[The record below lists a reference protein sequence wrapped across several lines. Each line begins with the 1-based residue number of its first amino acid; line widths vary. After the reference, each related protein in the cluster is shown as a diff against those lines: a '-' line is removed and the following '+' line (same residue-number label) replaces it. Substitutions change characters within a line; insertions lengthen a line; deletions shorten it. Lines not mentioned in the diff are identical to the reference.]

1 MIFCGSTGRC
11 FLSGSSPRR
20 LTQGNITDMKKY
32 TVLFNPNSSSRRGR
46 KSAERLAASLGKEAA
61 EFVDITSIENFPA
74 FFEGLQGDRTLIV
87 CGGDGTLNRLINT
100 EGFDPCGN
108 AGRLMC
114 FPSGSGNDFYKDV
127 RHSSPRPPVPLGDY
141 FLVLPTAELDG
152 GRRFRFLNGLGSGLD
167 GYCCDEGNRMRAAT
181 GKRINYTGI
190 ALKGLLGK
198 YSPRDVTVTVDGDR
212 KTYAHTW
219 LAAVMNGRYFGGGMK
234 PAPDQDRLGDSLT
247 VMIFS
252 GRSRFLTT
260 LAFPLIFLGL
270 HKHLKGC
277 VMLTGSEITVE
288 YSSPAALQIDGETVE
303 GVTSFRCVKP
313 ARKRDSDA

>member
-1 MIFCGSTGRC
+1 MPIPLFLRTSGR
-11 FLSGSSPRR
+11 RR
-20 LTQGNITDMKKY
+20 TKRKTDMKRY
-32 TVLFNPNSSSRRGR
+32 TVLFNPFSNSRRGR
-46 KSAERLAASLGKEAA
+46 RYAGRLMTSLGHSAA
-61 EFVDITSIENFPA
+61 EFVDVTSVEDFA
-74 FFEGLQGDRTLIV
+74 SFFDGLPDDRSLIV

-100 EGFDPCGN
+100 EGFDPCKN
-108 AGRLMC
+108 AERLMC
-114 FPSGSGNDFYKDV
+114 FPSGTGNDFYKDV
-127 RHSSPRPPVPLGDY
+127 RRSSPRPPVPLGDY
-141 FLVLPTAELDG
+141 FEVLPTAELDG

-181 GKRINYTGI
+181 GRKINYAGI
-190 ALKGLLGK
+190 ALKGLMGK

-212 KTYAHTW
+212 KTYTHTW

-277 VMLTGSEITVE
+277 GMLTGSEITVE